1 MRTVLGAALFW
12 TTIVSA
18 VVAQVMILRSTRR
31 ALRGIEGQHARPLEW
46 VFAIVPAIAVMFLLY
61 LTWRAA
67 TVPPVLQVEFP
78 PSGAEIG
85 S

>member
-1 MRTVLGAALFW
+1 MFW

-31 ALRGIEGQHARPLEW
+31 ALRGIEGQHTRPLEW

-67 TVPPVLQVEFP
+67 TVPPVLHVEFP
-78 PSGAEIG
+78 PSGVEIG